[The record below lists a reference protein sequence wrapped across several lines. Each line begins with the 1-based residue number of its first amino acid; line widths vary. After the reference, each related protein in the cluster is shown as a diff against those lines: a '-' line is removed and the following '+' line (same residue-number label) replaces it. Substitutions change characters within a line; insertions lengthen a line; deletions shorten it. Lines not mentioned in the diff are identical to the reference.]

1 MKKKSLKLFWE
12 LFRATFTLSAFTF
25 GGGYVIVSLMKKDF
39 VEKKHWLEND
49 EMLDLTAL
57 AQACPGAL
65 AVNASFIAGY
75 HIAGYPGAFVTL
87 LGTVSPPLIIL
98 TVVSHFYTIFSQSP
112 FVAQVFG
119 AMQAGIAAIV
129 ADVALGMAFS
139 ILESRDALRILAL
152 CACFAIVTLTDIN
165 IAFII
170 IGCAILGAV
179 RSVKSAK
186 KEG

>member
-1 MKKKSLKLFWE
+1 M
-12 LFRATFTLSAFTF
+12 
-25 GGGYVIVSLMKKDF
+25 
-39 VEKKHWLEND
+39 
-49 EMLDLTAL
+49 
-57 AQACPGAL
+57 
-65 AVNASFIAGY
+65 
-75 HIAGYPGAFVTL
+75 
-87 LGTVSPPLIIL
+87 
-98 TVVSHFYTIFSQSP
+98 
-112 FVAQVFG
+112 AQVFG

-139 ILESRDALRILAL
+139 ILESRDVLRILVL

-165 IAFII
+165 IACII